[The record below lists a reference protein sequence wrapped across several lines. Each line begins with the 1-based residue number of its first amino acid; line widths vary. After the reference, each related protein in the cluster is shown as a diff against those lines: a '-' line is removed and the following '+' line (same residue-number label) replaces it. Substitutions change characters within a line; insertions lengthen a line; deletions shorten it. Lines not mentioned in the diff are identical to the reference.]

1 MRKIEMCTV
10 HTADGQFHTGEIV
23 RQPSRHTGTAIGAVI
38 GTAFLGP
45 VGGAIGA
52 FIGSESTDKR
62 VTIRSGGHAYRGEVV
77 AGSRRVVELE

>member
-23 RQPSRHTGTAIGAVI
+23 RQPGKHTGTAIGAVI

-62 VTIRSGGHAYRGEVV
+62 VTIRSGGHSYRGEVV